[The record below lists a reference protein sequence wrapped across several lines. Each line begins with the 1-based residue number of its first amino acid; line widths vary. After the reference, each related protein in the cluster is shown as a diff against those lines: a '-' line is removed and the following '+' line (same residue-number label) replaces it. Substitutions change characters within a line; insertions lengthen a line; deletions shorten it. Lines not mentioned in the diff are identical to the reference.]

1 MELVE
6 GPTLADR
13 VHAGPVSLDDAVAI
27 FVQIA
32 DGLEAAHERG
42 VVHRD
47 LKPDNIKT
55 PPDGLVKILDFGIA
69 THVGDERPAAREAI
83 ETSVVRA
90 MEIEQDNR

>member
-13 VHAGPVSLDDAVAI
+13 LKAGPVSTGETVSI
-27 FVQIA
+27 FMQIA

-47 LKPDNIKT
+47 LKPANVKT
-55 PPDGLVKILDFGIA
+55 PP
-69 THVGDERPAAREAI
+69 AR
-83 ETSVVRA
+83 
-90 MEIEQDNR
+90 M